1 MRQRMT
7 RYFFDVTEQT
17 GVRYDYSGRTLPS
30 LDHAREL
37 AELIAIDLG
46 CRESEKVPGTFVL
59 VRDAGGQQLITV
71 EVQPLTSL
79 TA

>member
-46 CRESEKVPGTFVL
+46 CREVPGTSVL
-59 VRDAGGQQLITV
+59 VRDATGQQLITV
-71 EVQPLTSL
+71 DVQPLTSL

>member
-1 MRQRMT
+1 MT

-30 LDHAREL
+30 LDDAREF

-46 CRESEKVPGTFVL
+46 CRESEKAPGTFVL
-59 VRDAGGQQLITV
+59 VRDAAGQQLITV
-71 EVQPLTSL
+71 EVQAFTSL
-79 TA
+79 VA